1 METSKN
7 NGYTN
12 NKNNSI
18 NSNILAPSPQFST
31 LSNSNS
37 NSAHPSPASSS
48 SPSVSLSDPMLYV
61 PKMMFLTKGK
71 GTHKDYLTS
80 FELALRDADVADLN
94 LVSVSSI
101 KPPQCKIISRQE
113 GRKYLRPGQ
122 IAFTILAR
130 SSTNEPNR
138 LIAASIGLARPADDN
153 TQHGYLSEHHST
165 GETAQ
170 KAGDYA
176 EDMAME
182 MLATT
187 LGLPNDPTLTWDQRE
202 EQWKLSGKIY
212 KTQNFTQSAEG
223 NKDGLWTTVISA
235 AILIL

>member
-1 METSKN
+1 MENSRN
-7 NGYTN
+7 N
-12 NKNNSI
+12 NKNNNNNNANNNQSNTIAPSFQSPPSI
-18 NSNILAPSPQFST
+18 SAPSPPTF
-31 LSNSNS
+31 
-37 NSAHPSPASSS
+37 
-48 SPSVSLSDPMLYV
+48 VSLSDPMLYV

-71 GTHKDYLTS
+71 GIHKDYLTS
-80 FELALRDADVADLN
+80 FELALRDADIADLN

>member
-1 METSKN
+1 MTKMETSKSNSN
-7 NGYTN
+7 NN
-12 NKNNSI
+12 II
-18 NSNILAPSPQFST
+18 NSNILAPSPQFSPP
-31 LSNSNS
+31 SNSNS
-37 NSAHPSPASSS
+37 NSAHPFPASSS

-71 GTHKDYLTS
+71 GVHKDYLTS

>member
-1 METSKN
+1 MMERQDKTLRTT
-7 NGYTN
+7 TN
-12 NKNNSI
+12 
-18 NSNILAPSPQFST
+18 
-31 LSNSNS
+31 LSN
-37 NSAHPSPASSS
+37 PI
-48 SPSVSLSDPMLYV
+48 LYV
-61 PKMMFLTKGK
+61 PKIMFLTKGK
-71 GTHKDYLTS
+71 GLHKDYLTS
-80 FELALRDADVADLN
+80 FELALRDAEIADLN

-101 KPPQCKIISRQE
+101 KPSHVVPRQE
-113 GRKYLRPGQ
+113 GRKYLMSGQ
-122 IAFTILAR
+122 IVFTILAR

-138 LIAASIGLARPADDN
+138 LIAASVGLARPADD
-153 TQHGYLSEHHST
+153 TQYGYLSEHHST

-187 LGLPNDPTLTWDQRE
+187 LGLSNDPTLTWDQRE

-212 KTQNFTQSAEG
+212 KTQNITQSAEG
-223 NKDGLWTTVISA
+223 NKEGLWTTVISA

>member
-1 METSKN
+1 MEARKN
-7 NGYTN
+7 NNNNNN
-12 NKNNSI
+12 NK
-18 NSNILAPSPQFST
+18 SNTIIPPAPP
-31 LSNSNS
+31 LSSLG
-37 NSAHPSPASSS
+37 
-48 SPSVSLSDPMLYV
+48 PSVPLSDPMIYV

-80 FELALRDADVADLN
+80 FELALRDADIADLN

-122 IAFTILAR
+122 IVFTILAR

-170 KAGDYA
+170 RAGDYA

-202 EQWKLSGKIY
+202 EQWKLSEKIY

-235 AILIL
+235 AILII

>member
-7 NGYTN
+7 NSHN
-12 NKNNSI
+12 NNNNV
-18 NSNILAPSPQFST
+18 NSNMLAPSPQS
-31 LSNSNS
+31 SPPSNS
-37 NSAHPSPASSS
+37 NSAPSPASL
-48 SPSVSLSDPMLYV
+48 VSLSDPMLYV

-71 GTHKDYLTS
+71 GIHKDYLTS

>member
-1 METSKN
+1 
-7 NGYTN
+7 
-12 NKNNSI
+12 
-18 NSNILAPSPQFST
+18 
-31 LSNSNS
+31 
-37 NSAHPSPASSS
+37 
-48 SPSVSLSDPMLYV
+48 
-61 PKMMFLTKGK
+61 
-71 GTHKDYLTS
+71 
-80 FELALRDADVADLN
+80 
-94 LVSVSSI
+94 
-101 KPPQCKIISRQE
+101 
-113 GRKYLRPGQ
+113 
-122 IAFTILAR
+122 
-130 SSTNEPNR
+130 
-138 LIAASIGLARPADDN
+138 LIASSIGLARPADDN

-187 LGLPNDPTLTWDQRE
+187 LNLPNDPTLTWDQRE
-202 EQWKLSGKIY
+202 EQWKLSEKIY

>member
-1 METSKN
+1 MT
-7 NGYTN
+7 TT
-12 NKNNSI
+12 I
-18 NSNILAPSPQFST
+18 DNITT
-31 LSNSNS
+31 LSNPVL
-37 NSAHPSPASSS
+37 HIPKI
-48 SPSVSLSDPMLYV
+48 ML
-61 PKMMFLTKGK
+61 LTKGK
-71 GTHKDYLTS
+71 GLHKDYLTS
-80 FELALRDADVADLN
+80 FELALCDAEIADLN

-101 KPPQCKIISRQE
+101 KPSQCKIVTRQE
-113 GRKYLRPGQ
+113 GRKHLMSGQ
-122 IAFTILAR
+122 IVFSVLAR

-138 LIAASIGLARPADDN
+138 LIAASVGLASPADN
-153 TQHGYLSEHHST
+153 TQYGYLPEHHST

-176 EDMAME
+176 EGMAME

-187 LGLPNDPTLTWDQRE
+187 LGLPNDPSLAWNQRE

-212 KTQNFTQSAEG
+212 KTQNITQSAQG

>member
-1 METSKN
+1 MYIIWTTKRMEIQDKTNEALLSKP
-7 NGYTN
+7 
-12 NKNNSI
+12 I
-18 NSNILAPSPQFST
+18 
-31 LSNSNS
+31 
-37 NSAHPSPASSS
+37 
-48 SPSVSLSDPMLYV
+48 LYV

-71 GTHKDYLTS
+71 GLHKDYLTS
-80 FELALRDADVADLN
+80 FELALRDAEIADLN
-94 LVSVSSI
+94 LVSVPSI
-101 KPPQCKIISRQE
+101 KPPQCKIVSRQE
-113 GRKYLRPGQ
+113 DRKYLMPGQ
-122 IAFTILAR
+122 IVFTILAR

-138 LIAASIGLARPADDN
+138 LIAASIGLARPADDDDY

-212 KTQNFTQSAEG
+212 KTQNITQSAEG

>member
-1 METSKN
+1 MKRQDKDLITTATTENT
-7 NGYTN
+7 TTE
-12 NKNNSI
+12 
-18 NSNILAPSPQFST
+18 NITATT
-31 LSNSNS
+31 LSN
-37 NSAHPSPASSS
+37 PI
-48 SPSVSLSDPMLYV
+48 LYI
-61 PKMMFLTKGK
+61 PKIMFLTKGK
-71 GTHKDYLTS
+71 GLHKDYLTS
-80 FELALRDADVADLN
+80 FELALRDAEIADLN

-101 KPPQCKIISRQE
+101 KPYQCKIVSRQE
-113 GRKYLRPGQ
+113 GRKHLMSGQ
-122 IAFTILAR
+122 IVFTVLAR

-138 LIAASIGLARPADDN
+138 LIAASVGIASPADI
-153 TQHGYLSEHHST
+153 TQYGYLSEHHST

-187 LGLPNDPTLTWDQRE
+187 LGLPNDPSLTWNQRE

-212 KTQNFTQSAEG
+212 KTQNITQSAQG

>member
-1 METSKN
+1 MYIIWTKRMKIKDKTNEALLSKP
-7 NGYTN
+7 
-12 NKNNSI
+12 I
-18 NSNILAPSPQFST
+18 
-31 LSNSNS
+31 
-37 NSAHPSPASSS
+37 
-48 SPSVSLSDPMLYV
+48 LYV
-61 PKMMFLTKGK
+61 PKLMFLTKGK
-71 GTHKDYLTS
+71 GLHKYYLTS
-80 FELALRDADVADLN
+80 FELALRDAEIADLN

-101 KPPQCKIISRQE
+101 KPPQCKIVSRQE
-113 GRKYLRPGQ
+113 GRKYLMPGQ
-122 IAFTILAR
+122 IVFTILAR

-138 LIAASIGLARPADDN
+138 LIAASIGLARPAAAAAAAAAAD

-223 NKDGLWTTVISA
+223 NKDGLWTTV
-235 AILIL
+235 

>member
-1 METSKN
+1 LYNISKTMAERKEDDN
-7 NGYTN
+7 KTN
-12 NKNNSI
+12 VM
-18 NSNILAPSPQFST
+18 
-31 LSNSNS
+31 LSN
-37 NSAHPSPASSS
+37 
-48 SPSVSLSDPMLYV
+48 PMSYI
-61 PKMMFLTKGK
+61 PRMMFLTKGK
-71 GTHKDYLTS
+71 GLHKDYLTS
-80 FELALRDADVADLN
+80 FELALRDAEIADLN

-101 KPPQCKIISRQE
+101 KPPQCKIVPRQE
-113 GRKYLRPGQ
+113 GRKYLMPGQ
-122 IAFTILAR
+122 IVFTVLAR
-130 SSTNEPNR
+130 SATNEPNR
-138 LIAASIGLARPADDN
+138 LIAASIGLARPADDA
-153 TQHGYLSEHHST
+153 QHGYLSEHHST

-202 EQWKLSGKIY
+202 EQWKLSERIY
-212 KTQNFTQSAEG
+212 KTHNITQSAEG

>member
-1 METSKN
+1 MMERQDKTLRTT
-7 NGYTN
+7 TN
-12 NKNNSI
+12 
-18 NSNILAPSPQFST
+18 
-31 LSNSNS
+31 LSN
-37 NSAHPSPASSS
+37 PI
-48 SPSVSLSDPMLYV
+48 LYV
-61 PKMMFLTKGK
+61 PKIMFLTKGK
-71 GTHKDYLTS
+71 GLHKDYLTS
-80 FELALRDADVADLN
+80 FELALRDAEIADLN

-101 KPPQCKIISRQE
+101 KPSQCKIVSRQE
-113 GRKYLRPGQ
+113 GRKYLMSGQ
-122 IAFTILAR
+122 IVFTILAR

-138 LIAASIGLARPADDN
+138 LIAASVGLARPADD
-153 TQHGYLSEHHST
+153 TQYGYLSEHHST

-187 LGLPNDPTLTWDQRE
+187 LGLSNDPTLTWDQRE

-212 KTQNFTQSAEG
+212 KTQNITQSAEG

>member
-1 METSKN
+1 MMERQDKALRTT
-7 NGYTN
+7 TN
-12 NKNNSI
+12 
-18 NSNILAPSPQFST
+18 
-31 LSNSNS
+31 LSN
-37 NSAHPSPASSS
+37 PI
-48 SPSVSLSDPMLYV
+48 LYV
-61 PKMMFLTKGK
+61 PKIMFLTKGK
-71 GTHKDYLTS
+71 GLHKDYLTS
-80 FELALRDADVADLN
+80 FELALRDAEIADLN

-101 KPPQCKIISRQE
+101 KPSQCKIVSRQE
-113 GRKYLRPGQ
+113 GRKYLMSGQ
-122 IAFTILAR
+122 IVFTILAR

-138 LIAASIGLARPADDN
+138 LIAASVGLARPADD
-153 TQHGYLSEHHST
+153 TQYGYLSEHHST

-187 LGLPNDPTLTWDQRE
+187 LGLSNDPTLTWDQRE

-212 KTQNFTQSAEG
+212 KTQNITQSAEG
-223 NKDGLWTTVISA
+223 NKEGLWTTVISA

>member
-1 METSKN
+1 MYIIWTTKRMEIQDKTNEALLSKP
-7 NGYTN
+7 
-12 NKNNSI
+12 I
-18 NSNILAPSPQFST
+18 
-31 LSNSNS
+31 
-37 NSAHPSPASSS
+37 
-48 SPSVSLSDPMLYV
+48 LYV

-71 GTHKDYLTS
+71 GLHKDYLTS
-80 FELALRDADVADLN
+80 FELALRDAEIADLN

-101 KPPQCKIISRQE
+101 KPPQCKIVSRQE
-113 GRKYLRPGQ
+113 DRKYLMPGQ
-122 IAFTILAR
+122 IVFTILAR

-138 LIAASIGLARPADDN
+138 LIAASIGLARPADDDY
-153 TQHGYLSEHHST
+153 TQHGYLSEHHSS

-212 KTQNFTQSAEG
+212 KTQNITQ
-223 NKDGLWTTVISA
+223 
-235 AILIL
+235 